1 MKSNDIQTIII
12 NISGKCPICSS
23 APSETCFYH
32 NGACFYRQCGNYN
45 WYEARSKCQQLGMHL
60 SVSVMESGL
69 QSWLNAQAC
78 MKVWLGYSKEEWHYI
93 SPSTGKHLH
102 TVHLVPIVTL
112 SDTNVLK

>member
-1 MKSNDIQTIII
+1 MYL
-12 NISGKCPICSS
+12 
-23 APSETCFYH
+23 A
-32 NGACFYRQCGNYN
+32 
-45 WYEARSKCQQLGMHL
+45 
-60 SVSVMESGL
+60 VSVMESGL

-102 TVHLVPIVTL
+102 TIHLVPIVTL